1 MNGVIAARGIVATL
15 RPTGVI
21 GVPIVDERA
30 VDALDTTKAHVARV
44 YDYWLGGKDN
54 FAADRAYGDDLELRV
69 PAIRVAAR
77 MNRLFLGRAVR
88 YLAAEAGIRQFLDIG
103 TGLPTAN
110 NTHQVAQAI
119 APESRVVYT
128 DNDPLVLVHARALL
142 TSSAEGR
149 TAYIDADVRDPGAI
163 LGAAE
168 LADTLDLRQP
178 VAVLLIAVLHLVT
191 DDAVAYP
198 AIKAIVDA
206 LPSGSHLVITHA
218 TGDFWPQ
225 DRVDAANATNRA
237 HNVDFRFRD
246 RAEVARFF
254 DGLEVV
260 EPGIVPVAEWRP
272 GDDPAANR
280 EDSNIWA
287 ALARVP

>member
-1 MNGVIAARGIVATL
+1 MDG
-15 RPTGVI
+15 
-21 GVPIVDERA
+21 
-30 VDALDTTKAHVARV
+30 LDTGKAHVARV

-54 FAADRAYGDDLELRV
+54 FEADRAYGDELELRV
-69 PAIRVAAR
+69 PAIRVASR

-88 YLAAEAGIRQFLDIG
+88 FLAAGAGIRQFLDLG

-110 NTHQVAQAI
+110 NTHQVAQEI
-119 APESRVVYT
+119 APSSRVVYT

-142 TSSAEGR
+142 TSSPEGR
-149 TAYIDADVRDPGAI
+149 TAYLDADARDPRTI
-163 LGAAE
+163 LDAPE
-168 LADTLDLRQP
+168 LTGTLDLTRP

-198 AIKAIVDA
+198 AIRTLVDA
-206 LPSGSHLVITHA
+206 VPSGSYLAISHA

-237 HNVDFRFRD
+237 HNIDFRFRT

-254 DGLEVV
+254 DGLDLVD
-260 EPGIVPVAEWRP
+260 PGIVPVAEWRA
-272 GDDPAANR
+272 GGGPAAPR
-280 EDSNIWA
+280 EDANIWA
-287 ALARVP
+287 AVARKP

>member
-1 MNGVIAARGIVATL
+1 MVASLSTSSTVAWL
-15 RPTGVI
+15 LI
-21 GVPIVDERA
+21 GVPIVDEQA
-30 VDALDTTKAHVARV
+30 TAAGLDTSKAHVARV

-54 FAADRAYGDDLELRV
+54 FEADRSYGDELELRV
-69 PAIRVAAR
+69 PAIRIAAR

-103 TGLPTAN
+103 TGLPTAS

-119 APESRVVYT
+119 APESRIVYT

-142 TSSAEGR
+142 TSSPEGR
-149 TAYIDADVRDPGAI
+149 TAYIDADVRDPAAI
-163 LGAAE
+163 LNAPE
-168 LADTLDLRQP
+168 LSDTLDLGRP

-191 DDAVAYP
+191 DDAIAYP
-198 AIKAIVDA
+198 AIEAIIDA
-206 LPSGSHLVITHA
+206 MPSGSYLVITHA

-225 DRVDAANATNRA
+225 ERVDAANATNRA

-254 DGLEVV
+254 DGLELV

-272 GDDPAANR
+272 DGGPTASR

-287 ALARVP
+287 GLARVP